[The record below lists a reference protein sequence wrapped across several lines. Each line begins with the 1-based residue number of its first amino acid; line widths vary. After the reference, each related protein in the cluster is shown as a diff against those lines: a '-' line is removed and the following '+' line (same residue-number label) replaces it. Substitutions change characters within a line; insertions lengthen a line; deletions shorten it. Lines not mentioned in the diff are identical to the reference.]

1 MTTRSEILREAV
13 KDLHKNETFERA
25 LGRVLRRHGRD
36 YQDYLALIDRVRRR
50 AKKDDIDILVA
61 AKREASEG

>member
-1 MTTRSEILREAV
+1 MESEILLEAI

-36 YQDYLALIDRVRRR
+36 YQDYLKLMGRIRER
-50 AKKDDIDILVA
+50 AAKEDVGILVA
-61 AKREASEG
+61 AEREASEG

>member
-1 MTTRSEILREAV
+1 MEAI

-36 YQDYLALIDRVRRR
+36 YQDYLELIGRIRER
-50 AKKDDIDILVA
+50 AAREDVDVLVA
-61 AKREASEG
+61 AKREVSGE